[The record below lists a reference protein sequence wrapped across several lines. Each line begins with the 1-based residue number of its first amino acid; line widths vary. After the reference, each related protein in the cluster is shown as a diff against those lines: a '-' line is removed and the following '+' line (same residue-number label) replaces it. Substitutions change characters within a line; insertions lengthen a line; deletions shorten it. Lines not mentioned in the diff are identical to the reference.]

1 MNDKLVKKEEE
12 QSYVYETDGGKK
24 IYMDLFIKFLI
35 QRCIG
40 KALDEA
46 RISPMTDRQLT
57 QFSRTVKDE
66 FYKTAEY
73 GSKILESYG
82 YELGEK
88 NAE

>member
-1 MNDKLVKKEEE
+1 MNDKSEAREEE
-12 QSYVYETDGGKK
+12 QSYIYEEAGEKK
-24 IYMDLFIKFLI
+24 IHLDLFIKFLI

-46 RISPMTDRQLT
+46 RISPMTDRQLS
-57 QFSRTVKDE
+57 QFSRTIKDE

-73 GSKILESYG
+73 GSKILESHG

-88 NAE
+88 H

>member
-1 MNDKLVKKEEE
+1 MNDKPIKKEEE
-12 QSYVYETDGGKK
+12 QSQLYEKVDGKG
-24 IYMDLFIKFLI
+24 IYLDLFIKFLI

-57 QFSRTVKDE
+57 QYSRTVKDE

-73 GSKILESYG
+73 GAKILESYG
-82 YELGEK
+82 YESGEK
-88 NAE
+88 HE

>member
-1 MNDKLVKKEEE
+1 MTDKPVNREEE
-12 QSYVYETDGGKK
+12 QSYIYEDGGEKK
-24 IYMDLFIKFLI
+24 IYLDLFIKFLI

-46 RISPMTDRQLT
+46 RISPMTDRQLN

-88 NAE
+88 HQ

>member
-1 MNDKLVKKEEE
+1 MTEKPVNREEE
-12 QSYVYETDGGKK
+12 QSYIYEDGGEKK
-24 IYMDLFIKFLI
+24 IYLDLFIKFLI

-46 RISPMTDRQLT
+46 RISPMTDRQLN
-57 QFSRTVKDE
+57 QFSRTIKDE

-82 YELGEK
+82 YELGDKHE
-88 NAE
+88 

>member
-1 MNDKLVKKEEE
+1 MNDKQVHKEEE
-12 QSYVYETDGGKK
+12 QSYVYEAAGEKK
-24 IYMDLFIKFLI
+24 IHLDLFIKFLI

-46 RISPMTDRQLT
+46 RISPMTDRQLN
-57 QFSRTVKDE
+57 QFSRTIKDE

-73 GSKILESYG
+73 GSKILESFG

-88 NAE
+88 HE